1 MKRLSF
7 LATMGI
13 CVLTLTACGGKTKS
27 ENETVTVK
35 NNSEKQSSTTEE
47 NVTVESIQEDEN
59 ETEVSTEMFNVSDVE
74 TTELTSKDLHDGVWD
89 TVITNTNAGSNVSP
103 QLSWEEVE
111 GADSYVIYMV
121 DNSANSWLH
130 WISKD
135 VKETE
140 LEQGWAD
147 TKEYKG
153 PYPPDGTHEYEIYV
167 IALKNPVSEVY
178 GTFDKGNMTFEKN
191 KYNCDIT
198 DDGESGNILAVGTLT
213 GTYTAGE

>member
-7 LATMGI
+7 LAAMGI
-13 CVLTLTACGGKTKS
+13 CMLALTACSGQTKS

-35 NNSEKQSSTTEE
+35 NNSEEQSSTTEE
-47 NVTVESIQEDEN
+47 NVTVESVQEDKI
-59 ETEVSTEMFNVSDVE
+59 ETEPSTEMFNVSDVE
-74 TTELTSKDLHDGVWD
+74 TIELTSKDLHDGVWD

-103 QLSWEEVE
+103 QLSWEDVE

-130 WISKD
+130 WISKG

-153 PYPPDGTHEYEIYV
+153 PYPSDGTHEYEIYV
-167 IALKNPVSEVY
+167 IALKNPVSELY

>member
-7 LATMGI
+7 LAAMGI
-13 CVLTLTACGGKTKS
+13 CMLALTACGGKTKS

-35 NNSEKQSSTTEE
+35 NNSEEQSSTTEE
-47 NVTVESIQEDEN
+47 SVQEDKI
-59 ETEVSTEMFNVSDVE
+59 ETESSAEMFSESDVE
-74 TTELTSKDLHDGVWD
+74 TIELTSKDLHDGVWD

-147 TKEYKG
+147 TREYVG
-153 PYPPDGTHEYEIYV
+153 PYPPGGTHEYEIYV
-167 IALKNPVSEVY
+167 IALKNPVSELY